1 LRVLGLDFGQK
12 RMGVALSDTEGIL
25 ASPLTTVTCETDSER
40 INAVLDLVAGN
51 DVRAIV
57 VGAPISL
64 SGRKGPQAG
73 LVTRFVQG
81 LAARVAVPV
90 TTIDERYTTVE
101 AERLLREA
109 GRHPSRDRAR
119 VDAVA
124 AALILQSYLDAGRA
138 GR

>member
-1 LRVLGLDFGQK
+1 MRVLGLDFGQR
-12 RMGVALSDTEGIL
+12 RMGVALSDSEGIL

-40 INAVLDLVAGN
+40 IDAVLDLVARN
-51 DVRAIV
+51 DVQAIV

-64 SGRKGPQAG
+64 SGRTGPQAG
-73 LVTRFVQG
+73 LVSRFVRG

-101 AERLLREA
+101 AERLLRQA
-109 GRHPSRDRAR
+109 GRRPSRDRAR

-124 AALILQSYLDAGRA
+124 AALILQSYLDAGKAER
-138 GR
+138 